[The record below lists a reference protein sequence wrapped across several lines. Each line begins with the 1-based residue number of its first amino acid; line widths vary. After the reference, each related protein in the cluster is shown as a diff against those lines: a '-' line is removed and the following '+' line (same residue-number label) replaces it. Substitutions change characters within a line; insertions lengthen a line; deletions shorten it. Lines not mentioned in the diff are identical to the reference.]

1 MKTENTLMYK
11 KVITYLLLF
20 LCAAC
25 ISFHLT
31 IYGVQYLQEIQD
43 SQLASINHE
52 YNNSGDGNNN
62 SIIHKI
68 ISKKF
73 NHIKVVNDSGLLSF
87 LIGSFNIILTNQ
99 ISESYIH
106 EHDCF
111 SKIYARSLVAQK
123 IRLNN

>member
-25 ISFHLT
+25 ISFYLT
-31 IYGVQYLQEIQD
+31 IYGVQYVQEIQE

-52 YNNSGDGNNN
+52 YNNSCDGNNN
-62 SIIHKI
+62 SIIHKLISNNLNRIKI
-68 ISKKF
+68 IT
-73 NHIKVVNDSGLLSF
+73 NSGLLSF
-87 LIGSFNIILTNQ
+87 LVGSINIMLTIQ
-99 ISESYIH
+99 ISESYIN

-111 SKIYARSLVAQK
+111 SKIYSRSLVAQK

>member
-99 ISESYIH
+99 ISESYIY